1 MTSKRFLIGLCIL
14 TLLTLVACDSPSEQP
29 VAQIP
34 TATLV
39 PLITLS
45 PIPTA
50 TPVLTNTPI
59 PTFTLTPTETYT
71 PSPSAVPPTLTP
83 TPPITGYVGGG
94 QRINFRVAP
103 SETAEVIGSLT
114 PGDPLR
120 ILQISADQAWLNVR
134 TSDGLEGWV
143 AQRLIFLPPTNTPF
157 PTATPT
163 TDLTAI
169 ALGTTLPTAVIG
181 GQPVT
186 PTPPAAALSPTP
198 SQEPTATARSTN
210 ASATEELET
219 VQSSITP
226 VPETPTA
233 SPTVEPTQSFLPVID
248 MPAINMTSTAIARSS
263 IRPEMSRAPS
273 LTLRT
278 APSANNSPNISQ
290 AGDLIVDPPLVDDE
304 VETQDNVFI
313 FAMCDNPEWGDYSAP
328 TNLGIGTS
336 ITVWWG
342 WIASDPLYFTQHEDA
357 VDYQVT
363 INGEVLPDWRNY
375 GTDISVIGNTYV
387 KHWYIPSGF
396 LDIPGIYEI
405 EIRAS
410 WGRAIT
416 DGYERFGPGTENVTQ
431 VGSCTFAVQ

>member
-14 TLLTLVACDSPSEQP
+14 TLFTLVACDSQTEEP

-71 PSPSAVPPTLTP
+71 PSPSAVPPSPTP
-83 TPPITGYVGGG
+83 TPPITAYVGGA

-103 SETAEVIGSLT
+103 SETAEVIDALT

-120 ILQISADQAWLNVR
+120 VLQQSADGAWLNVR
-134 TSDGLEGWV
+134 TADGLEGWV
-143 AQRLIFLPPTNTPF
+143 ATRLIFIPPTNTPF

-181 GQPVT
+181 GLPVT
-186 PTPPAAALSPTP
+186 PTPPPAALSPTP
-198 SQEPTATARSTN
+198 TDD
-210 ASATEELET
+210 
-219 VQSSITP
+219 
-226 VPETPTA
+226 TPTA
-233 SPTVEPTQSFLPVID
+233 EASQATDVDAETSLTSEIPTVTATPEATESFLPVID
-248 MPAINMTSTAIARSS
+248 MPAINMTSTAIARSN
-263 IRPEMSRAPS
+263 IRPEMSTAPS
-273 LTLRT
+273 LSLRT
-278 APSANNSPNISQ
+278 APSNNNSPNITQSE
-290 AGDLIVDPPLVDDE
+290 DVIVAPPLVDE
-304 VETQDNVFI
+304 VTEVQDNVFI
-313 FAMCDNPEWGDYSAP
+313 FAMCDNPEWGDYAVP
-328 TNLGIGTS
+328 NNLGVGTS
-336 ITVWWG
+336 ITIWWG

-363 INGEVLPDWRNY
+363 INGEPVSDWRNY
-375 GTDISVIGNTYV
+375 GTDVQLVGNAYV

-396 LDIPGIYEI
+396 LDIPGIYTI
-405 EIRAS
+405 ELRAS
-410 WGRAIT
+410 WSRAVT

-431 VGSCTFAVQ
+431 VGSCTFAIQ

>member
-1 MTSKRFLIGLCIL
+1 MTSKRLLILCVL
-14 TLLTLVACDSPSEQP
+14 TLFTLVACDSPAEEP

-83 TPPITGYVGGG
+83 TPPITAYVGGA

-103 SETAEVIGSLT
+103 SETAEIIGALT

-120 ILQISADQAWLNVR
+120 VLHESIDGSWLNVR
-134 TSDGLEGWV
+134 TGDGLEGWV
-143 AQRLIFLPPTNTPF
+143 ASRLIHIPPTNTPF
-157 PTATPT
+157 PTSTPT
-163 TDLTAI
+163 VDLTAV

-181 GQPVT
+181 GLPVT
-186 PTPPAAALSPTP
+186 PTPPAVALSPTATEQTP
-198 SQEPTATARSTN
+198 ELGATSAIESLFTVEAPTSTATAE
-210 ASATEELET
+210 A
-219 VQSSITP
+219 
-226 VPETPTA
+226 
-233 SPTVEPTQSFLPVID
+233 TQSFLPVID
-248 MPAINMTSTAIARSS
+248 MPSINMTSTAIARSS
-263 IRPEMSRAPS
+263 IRPEMSSAPS

-278 APSANNSPNISQ
+278 APSTNNSPNITQ
-290 AGDLIVDPPLVDDE
+290 AEDAIIAPPLVADVAE
-304 VETQDNVFI
+304 AQNNVFV
-313 FAMCDNPEWGDYSAP
+313 FAMCDNPEWGDYSVP
-328 TNLGIGTS
+328 TNLGVGTS
-336 ITVWWG
+336 VTVWWG

-363 INGEVLPDWRNY
+363 INGELLPDWRNY
-375 GTDISVIGNTYV
+375 GTDIQVIGNTYV
-387 KHWYIPSGF
+387 KHWYIPAGF

-410 WGRAIT
+410 WSRAIT
-416 DGYERFGPGTENVTQ
+416 DGYERFGPTTENVTQ
-431 VGSCTFAVQ
+431 VGSCTFAIQ

>member
-1 MTSKRFLIGLCIL
+1 MNSKRFLIGLCIL
-14 TLLTLVACDSPSEQP
+14 TLFTLVACDSPTEEP

-83 TPPITGYVGGG
+83 TPPVTGYVGGG
-94 QRINFRVAP
+94 QRINFRVSP
-103 SETAEVIGSLT
+103 SETAEIIGSLT

-120 ILQISADQAWLNVR
+120 LLQESIDGSWLNVR

-143 AQRLIFLPPTNTPF
+143 ASRLIHIPPTNTPF
-157 PTATPT
+157 PTSTPT

-186 PTPPAAALSPTP
+186 PTPPPAALSPTP
-198 SQEPTATARSTN
+198 TEEATATLE
-210 ASATEELET
+210 TEESAVGT
-219 VQSSITP
+219 AVDTP
-226 VPETPTA
+226 FAPPTLTPTTEA
-233 SPTVEPTQSFLPVID
+233 TQSFLPVID
-248 MPAINMTSTAIARSS
+248 MPAINMTSTAIARGN

-278 APSANNSPNISQ
+278 APSNNNSPNITQ
-290 AGDLIVDPPLVDDE
+290 AEDHVVAPPLVDDG

-313 FAMCDNPEWGDYSAP
+313 FAMCDNPEWGDHAVP
-328 TNLGIGTS
+328 TNLGVGTS

-342 WIASDPLYFTQHEDA
+342 WVASDPLYFTQHEDA

-363 INGEVLPDWRNY
+363 INGEPLSDWRNY
-375 GTDISVIGNTYV
+375 GTDIQLVGNAYI

-396 LDIPGIYEI
+396 LDIPGIYTI

-410 WGRAIT
+410 WSRAVT

-431 VGSCTFAVQ
+431 VGSCTFAIQ

>member
-1 MTSKRFLIGLCIL
+1 MTSKRFLIGLC
-14 TLLTLVACDSPSEQP
+14 LLTLVMLVACDTPTEEP
-29 VAQIP
+29 IAQIP

-71 PSPSAVPPTLTP
+71 PSPSAIPPSPTP

-103 SETAEVIGSLT
+103 SETAEIIGSLT

-120 ILQISADQAWLNVR
+120 ILHESVDGSWLNVR
-134 TSDGLEGWV
+134 TGDGLEGWV
-143 AQRLIFLPPTNTPF
+143 ASRLIFLPPTNTPF
-157 PTATPT
+157 PTSTPT
-163 TDLTAI
+163 IDLTAV

-181 GQPVT
+181 GLPVT
-186 PTPPAAALSPTP
+186 PTPPPAALSPTP
-198 SQEPTATARSTN
+198 TDVVRTAQATTTLEAMFTAEPSTSTATT
-210 ASATEELET
+210 T
-219 VQSSITP
+219 
-226 VPETPTA
+226 
-233 SPTVEPTQSFLPVID
+233 PTQSFLPVID
-248 MPAINMTSTAIARSS
+248 LPAINMTSTAIARSS
-263 IRPEMSRAPS
+263 IRPEMSTAPS

-278 APSANNSPNISQ
+278 APSNNHSPNITQ
-290 AGDLIVDPPLVDDE
+290 AEDAIIAPPLVAD
-304 VETQDNVFI
+304 VAETQDNVFV
-313 FAMCDNPEWGDYSAP
+313 FAMCDNPEWGDYAVP
-328 TNLGIGTS
+328 ANLGVGTS
-336 ITVWWG
+336 VTVWWG

-363 INGEVLPDWRNY
+363 INGEPLPDWRNY
-375 GTDISVIGNTYV
+375 GTDIEVVGNAYV
-387 KHWYIPSGF
+387 KHWYIPAGF

-410 WGRAIT
+410 WSRAIT
-416 DGYERFGPGTENVTQ
+416 DGYERFGPATENVMQ
-431 VGSCTFAVQ
+431 VGSCTFAIQ